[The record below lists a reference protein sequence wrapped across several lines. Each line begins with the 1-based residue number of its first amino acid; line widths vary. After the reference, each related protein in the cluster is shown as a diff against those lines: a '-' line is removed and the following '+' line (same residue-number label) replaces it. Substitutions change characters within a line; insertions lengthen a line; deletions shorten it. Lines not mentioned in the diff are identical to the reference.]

1 MAHNFGSLVFTPV
14 IQGLQEQHGS
24 RRQYAKLEKS
34 GASPVRLG
42 QHESEFIAERDSFY
56 LVSVGETG
64 WPYIQHRGGPMGFLK
79 VIDKRTIAFADFSGN
94 KQFISTGNLM
104 TDNRMALILVDYPRQ
119 ARLKILG
126 RAEIFTSEQAKEW
139 IERVRDPGYKAVIER
154 VCVIRVEAFDWNCP
168 QYIIPRFTAE
178 QIQTALAPIERQMQ
192 ELEQDNA
199 RLRAE
204 LARLGV
210 GVETSEHAT

>member
-14 IQGLQEQHGS
+14 IKALQERYGS

-34 GASPVRLG
+34 GTLPVRLDR
-42 QHESEFIAERDSFY
+42 HESEFIAERDSFY
-56 LVSVGETG
+56 MASVGETG

-79 VIDKRTIAFADFSGN
+79 VIDERTIAFADFSGN

-104 TDNRMALILVDYPRQ
+104 TDNRVALILVDYPKK

-126 RAEIFTSEQAKEW
+126 RAEILAGEQAEAW

-154 VCVIRVEAFDWNCP
+154 VWVIQVEAFDWNCP
-168 QYIIPRFTAE
+168 QHITPRFTTE
-178 QIQTALAPIERQMQ
+178 QIQAALAPVESRMQ

-204 LARLGV
+204 LARLD
-210 GVETSEHAT
+210 TSV